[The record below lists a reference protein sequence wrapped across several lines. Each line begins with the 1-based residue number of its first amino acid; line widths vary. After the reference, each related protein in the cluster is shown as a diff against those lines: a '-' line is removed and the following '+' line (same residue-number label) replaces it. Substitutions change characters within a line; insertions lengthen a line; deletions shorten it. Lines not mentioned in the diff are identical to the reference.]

1 MLLASP
7 NHKQWNMNKWS
18 TQFNAQNYIT
28 FPIETNSVIYTD
40 FSFQKPSLKFTLHGP
55 PSQIDPH
62 QRIFHHFPRS
72 NVFLAWFR
80 ASSYNISKWPWKPSK
95 HAMAAQHS
103 ESPLRVFFAAVRH
116 EWYNCNIAANPLK
129 TAFLLA
135 DLKIWRK
142 SKQVKHTSGHIR
154 HLRWLSLASAACNW
168 VIDASSM
175 TIGKK
180 GYNGIRWCLCWY
192 LDPLVPV
199 WPLCCKKTER
209 KM

>member
-1 MLLASP
+1 MKDEQMINTIQP
-7 NHKQWNMNKWS
+7 
-18 TQFNAQNYIT
+18 TYYIT

-40 FSFQKPSLKFTLHGP
+40 FSFQKPSLKFALHGP

-62 QRIFHHFPRS
+62 QRIFQGPMFSSPGFVHRRTTYRS
-72 NVFLAWFR
+72 GLESHPNTPWPHSI
-80 ASSYNISKWPWKPSK
+80 AS
-95 HAMAAQHS
+95 HHS
-103 ESPLRVFFAAVRH
+103 EFFFAAVRH